1 MSKYLETH
9 LRIIRKFAFDRLLEQ
24 SLRKEKEVAEEIIK
38 EENDIEKVI
47 ESERQSL
54 EPVDD
59 DMDETVETADEYA
72 LEPAD
77 SKKASAV
84 SMSASERLGV
94 ELKKF
99 EEARVNDIYFT
110 SKYQR
115 LIFT

>member
-1 MSKYLETH
+1 M
-9 LRIIRKFAFDRLLEQ
+9 
-24 SLRKEKEVAEEIIK
+24 
-38 EENDIEKVI
+38 

-110 SKYQR
+110 SKYQSYILLNVIINKVLLYVSLKNVQNIR
-115 LIFT
+115 HQF

>member
-1 MSKYLETH
+1 M
-9 LRIIRKFAFDRLLEQ
+9 
-24 SLRKEKEVAEEIIK
+24 
-38 EENDIEKVI
+38 
-47 ESERQSL
+47 ESERQSV
-54 EPVDD
+54 EPVEDD
-59 DMDETVETADEYA
+59 TDEVVETVDEYA

-110 SKYQR
+110 SKYY
-115 LIFT
+115 LFPKCIHIGFLNFTVH